1 MNVASEDI
9 ALREIDTDDLEN
21 IEDNRE
27 AVQFK
32 VRLSSMPSD
41 VWRQEFEQA
50 YSQTPYSLKPPV
62 HVDGDALR
70 IVYLVRY
77 AGELPGFFHFLAL
90 IIRQA
95 NLETRR
101 TEEMHTSSA
110 QERQKEE
117 FREALRRV
125 ELPKV

>member
-1 MNVASEDI
+1 MNVVSEDI

-21 IEDNRE
+21 VEDNRE

-32 VRLSSMPSD
+32 VRLSGLPSE

-50 YSQTPYSLKPPV
+50 YFQTPYSLKPPV
-62 HVDGDALR
+62 TVDGEALR
-70 IVYLVRY
+70 IVYLSRY

-95 NLETRR
+95 NRETRR
-101 TEEMHTSSA
+101 TEEMHTSSV

-117 FREALRRV
+117 FRAALRRV